1 MLSYKLRRLYPWFP
15 LIGGWVDT
23 RAGLDDVVITG
34 TAVSSRI
41 AIIQPVASA
50 VAAGLLPAVAEGNAA
65 RHNFNVSDKH
75 V

>member
-1 MLSYKLRRLYPWFP
+1 M
-15 LIGGWVDT
+15 DT
-23 RAGLDDVVITG
+23 RAGVDDVVIKG
-34 TAVSSRI
+34 TSVSNRI

-65 RHNFNVSDKH
+65 CHNFIVSDKH